1 MRKDKRMEQNM
12 TEKRKG
18 TDREDLVVILFGILL
33 AWLIYQIVLKELPET
48 LSDYNGHTY
57 VYLPMF
63 NHGTWFQGWKTVP
76 YCLWHLCVLG
86 LNHILRI
93 PLEVSAAYV
102 TGAFHLFAYFVLYW
116 MIRRYTERFCEK
128 AGAFKAAMLAF
139 GLSVAQGL
147 YFYWLDAGGRFLG
160 IYSMNPIHNP
170 THMSVRGF
178 GLLCFCLVYDIWGAQ
193 KDPAYRGVF
202 FPVEKSLKKYYG
214 VLAGVLF
221 LTAMSKPVFA
231 EMFVPAVGVIM
242 LYRLLKLCVRK
253 DERKT
258 EYFRHCVYTF
268 LCALPALFYIL
279 LQFLAYFFWGGSYG
293 ADGSFMVTKWMEVWS
308 MYSENII
315 LSVALGMAFPL
326 LVILFD
332 AAFFVKDDLG
342 ILAITGYVIGFLEAA
357 LFGEGGSKLSHA
369 DFLWPMMC
377 GMMLVWV
384 AAMLHL
390 LVLEKTE
397 DGRRGQRVAVNVCFL
412 IFGFHVL
419 CGLLYIQNTLT
430 VG

>member
-1 MRKDKRMEQNM
+1 MEQNM

-63 NHGTWFQGWKTVP
+63 NRSTWFQGWKTVP

-128 AGAFKAAMLAF
+128 AGAWKAAMLAF

-170 THMSVRGF
+170 THMSARGF
-178 GLLCFCLVYDIWGAQ
+178 GL
-193 KDPAYRGVF
+193 
-202 FPVEKSLKKYYG
+202 
-214 VLAGVLF
+214 
-221 LTAMSKPVFA
+221 
-231 EMFVPAVGVIM
+231 
-242 LYRLLKLCVRK
+242 
-253 DERKT
+253 
-258 EYFRHCVYTF
+258 
-268 LCALPALFYIL
+268 
-279 LQFLAYFFWGGSYG
+279 
-293 ADGSFMVTKWMEVWS
+293 
-308 MYSENII
+308 
-315 LSVALGMAFPL
+315 
-326 LVILFD
+326 
-332 AAFFVKDDLG
+332 
-342 ILAITGYVIGFLEAA
+342 
-357 LFGEGGSKLSHA
+357 
-369 DFLWPMMC
+369 
-377 GMMLVWV
+377 
-384 AAMLHL
+384 
-390 LVLEKTE
+390 
-397 DGRRGQRVAVNVCFL
+397 
-412 IFGFHVL
+412 
-419 CGLLYIQNTLT
+419 
-430 VG
+430 